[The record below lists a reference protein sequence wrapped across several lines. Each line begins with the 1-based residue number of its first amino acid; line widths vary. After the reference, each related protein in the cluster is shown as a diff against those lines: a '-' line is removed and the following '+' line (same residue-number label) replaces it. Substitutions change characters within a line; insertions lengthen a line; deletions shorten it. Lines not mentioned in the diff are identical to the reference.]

1 MQNIKYLSHSNF
13 SINKSFTAFVLMIL
27 ISLAGTIRGF
37 SQAPIGDRQIVS
49 SIETAIADDQLID
62 PDALKISSLN
72 GIVTMESWTSNL
84 LVKDRAVKIA
94 TSIKGV
100 RSIIDRMSVRP
111 AFVRDDVIQQNVKNA
126 LAYDPATESYEVN
139 VTSDNY
145 IVTLTGTVDSW
156 QEKQLAAEV
165 AKGIKGVQKIENNID
180 VQFNGNRD
188 DSEIEME
195 IKRRMQSSIWVDA
208 EAFSVKVNNHV
219 VTISG
224 YVGDLPEKNR
234 AYTMAWVPGVKN
246 VNDENL
252 IVASVLDDDMQKK
265 NRFMTVTDEQ
275 IKSTIEDA
283 MMYDPR
289 VASYQPNIEVE
300 NKVVSLTG
308 KVKDFLA
315 KRAAG
320 ENAKNTYGVK
330 TVKNDLL
337 VQPVF
342 SPADEIIE
350 EHVEEALL
358 WDPVVEKYQISVD
371 VVNGEVLLNGIVN
384 NAFEK
389 YRAVRV
395 AGGIAGVVGVNNAIT
410 IQSPTAVY

>member
-145 IVTLTGTVDSW
+145 IVTLTGTV
-156 QEKQLAAEV
+156 
-165 AKGIKGVQKIENNID
+165 
-180 VQFNGNRD
+180 F
-188 DSEIEME
+188 
-195 IKRRMQSSIWVDA
+195 
-208 EAFSVKVNNHV
+208 F
-219 VTISG
+219 
-224 YVGDLPEKNR
+224 
-234 AYTMAWVPGVKN
+234 
-246 VNDENL
+246 L
-252 IVASVLDDDMQKK
+252 IHGKK
-265 NRFMTVTDEQ
+265 NNLLRKLQ
-275 IKSTIEDA
+275 
-283 MMYDPR
+283 
-289 VASYQPNIEVE
+289 
-300 NKVVSLTG
+300 KVSKACKKLKIISMSSLTEIAMT
-308 KVKDFLA
+308 A
-315 KRAAG
+315 K
-320 ENAKNTYGVK
+320 
-330 TVKNDLL
+330 
-337 VQPVF
+337 
-342 SPADEIIE
+342 
-350 EHVEEALL
+350 
-358 WDPVVEKYQISVD
+358 
-371 VVNGEVLLNGIVN
+371 
-384 NAFEK
+384 
-389 YRAVRV
+389 
-395 AGGIAGVVGVNNAIT
+395 
-410 IQSPTAVY
+410 